1 MAVLSHA
8 AVTERLQIGN
18 YAVQT
23 FRATAG
29 AAAADEWIATGFT
42 TIVAV
47 LGYAVLG
54 ATDKGMNFQPN
65 ARGTGVTEGT
75 NPGDLGCEQVTGSA
89 EFQVTVLG
97 RP

>member
-1 MAVLSHA
+1 MAALTTTVATL
-8 AVTERLQIGN
+8 RLPVGN
-18 YAVQT
+18 LYMQT

-29 AAAADEWIATGFT
+29 AAAADEWIATGFSF
-42 TIVAV
+42 IEAV
-47 LGYAVLG
+47 VGHAVYG
-54 ATDKGMNFQPN
+54 ATDLGMNFQKN

-89 EFQVTVLG
+89 LFEVTVLG